1 MRGYLNKLTTIALF
15 SLLGAGMLAAQSSG
29 NKPQSSSQDKTSS
42 ASQDKSSTSQDKPS
56 QPQES
61 QDKPSADSQDKDK
74 SSDSP
79 EPWYSK
85 INPAKLVK
93 HYKSAND
100 QLASNGQMEDKLSKQ
115 LRIQKILG
123 EDQEMQV
130 VCSDFRDLPNCIA
143 VLRLSKSLPVE
154 FTCLKWN
161 VTGVKPKNAAESCAG
176 PSSGKAMPL
185 DRSIDLLKPSLVK
198 PSVDDK
204 EEASKALKKAHD
216 DIHDASS

>member
-1 MRGYLNKLTTIALF
+1 MRGNLNKLTMFAFFT
-15 SLLGAGMLAAQSSG
+15 LLGAGTMAAQSSG
-29 NKPQSSSQDKTSS
+29 DKPQSSSQDKTSGGL
-42 ASQDKSSTSQDKPS
+42 QDKSGS
-56 QPQES
+56 S
-61 QDKPSADSQDKDK
+61 QDKPSAESQDKDK
-74 SSDSP
+74 PSDNAD
-79 EPWYSK
+79 PWYSK

-93 HYKSAND
+93 HFKSAND
-100 QLASNGQMEDKLSKQ
+100 QLASDGQMEDKLSKQ

-130 VCSDFRDLPNCIA
+130 VCSNFRDLATCIA
-143 VLRLSKSLPVE
+143 VMRLSKSLPVE

-161 VTGVKPKNAAESCAG
+161 VTGVKPKNAADSCAG
-176 PSSGKAMPL
+176 PSNGKAMPL